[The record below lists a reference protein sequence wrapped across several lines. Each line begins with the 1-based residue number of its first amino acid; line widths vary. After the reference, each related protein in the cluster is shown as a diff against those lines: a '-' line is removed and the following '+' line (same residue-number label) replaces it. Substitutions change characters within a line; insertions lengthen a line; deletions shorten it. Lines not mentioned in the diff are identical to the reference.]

1 MATETKSPPAPPDWP
16 PGGYRP
22 VLPETGIAVWLRKI
36 AGVREDILD
45 WIPEERPRYTRLGA
59 IVLNTGILAGASML
73 VGLANV
79 TGMFWVLLLPVALL
93 WAYVI
98 VTFDGWIVAGTHG
111 MMTGKW
117 RIFIPRLMISVLVGA
132 FVAEPLLLWFFHS
145 AIVNEIPHMRAD
157 DLAAYRAAWVRCNP
171 ASGPQPTGCAHFIL
185 NVAGSPYAV
194 SQELQRAQQNEKA
207 LDGQAASIQNTL
219 TQKENLARDECN
231 GAKGPQFSGVI
242 GQGPNCRRDRSEADQ
257 YRRDSGITGLE
268 SMKQADL
275 QHIQTLNKQ
284 VTLSQQDYGTEIKNA
299 INQQMATWQNGQGRP
314 GLLDEERALQLL
326 SAQSGFVKFQQ
337 WLLRLLLI
345 AIDSLPVIAKWLSRT
360 TFYDRLYTRQLETG
374 SRLHEKEIRLNERRG
389 TIANDVQLRQTEH
402 QYQADMDRIAG
413 ADRAG
418 RADREVDQRAKIE
431 ALAAR
436 LRADWSD

>member
-1 MATETKSPPAPPDWP
+1 MATETGSPLAPPDWP

-22 VLPETGIAVWLRKI
+22 VLPETGIAPWLRRI

-45 WIPEERPRYTRLGA
+45 WIPEERSRYTRLGA

-79 TGMFWVLLLPVALL
+79 TGVLWVFLLPMALL

-98 VTFDGWIVAGTHG
+98 ATFDGWIVAGTHG

-117 RIFIPRLMISVLVGA
+117 RIFLPRLMISILVGA
-132 FVAEPLLLWFFHS
+132 FVAEPLVLWFFHP
-145 AIVNEIPHMRAD
+145 AIGNEIPRMRAG
-157 DLAAYRAAWVRCNP
+157 DLADYRAQWIRCNP
-171 ASGPQPTGCAHFIL
+171 ASGSQPAGCARFAL

-194 SQELQRAQQNEKA
+194 SQELHRAQQNEKA
-207 LDGQAASIQNTL
+207 LDSQIANIQNVL
-219 TQKENLARDECN
+219 AQRENLARAECI

-242 GQGPNCRRDRSEADQ
+242 GEGPNCRRDRSEADQ
-257 YRRDSGITGLE
+257 YRRDSGIADLE
-268 SMKQADL
+268 PMKQAGL
-275 QHIQTLNKQ
+275 QHIQTLNNQ
-284 VTLSQQDYGTEIKNA
+284 LARSQQDYGTEIKNA
-299 INQQMATWQNGQGRP
+299 INQQVAVWQNGQGRP

-326 SAQSGFVKFQQ
+326 SVQSGFVKFQQ

-345 AIDSLPVIAKWLSRT
+345 AIDSLPVITKWLSRT

-374 SRLHEKEIRLNERRG
+374 SRLHEKEIGLKERG
-389 TIANDVQLRQTEH
+389 DTITNDVRLRQAEH
-402 QYQADMDRIAG
+402 QYQADMARIAG

-418 RADREVDQRAKIE
+418 RADREVDQRAEIE